1 MTDAR
6 NPPATSPRS
15 ARAALVGSLLAIILA
30 LPLAFAEYIALL
42 VLAGLEPDPWNWA
55 GLIAGVAMVI
65 VGAIAI
71 GLPIGALVLA
81 SRASGATRTSETS
94 RTIMAARILAIL
106 ALLVIIASSAFLALS
121 VAGVCSLDGC
131 G

>member
-1 MTDAR
+1 MTDASTA
-6 NPPATSPRS
+6 PATSPRS
-15 ARAALVGSLLAIILA
+15 ARMALAAALLAIILA
-30 LPLAFAEYIALL
+30 LPLAFAEYIVLL

-55 GLIAGVAMVI
+55 GLVAGIVMVI
-65 VGAIAI
+65 VGAIAV

-81 SRASGATRTSETS
+81 SRARQASQASQTGRA
-94 RTIMAARILAIL
+94 IMAARILAIL
-106 ALLVIIASSAFLALS
+106 AVLIVMAAAACLLLS